1 MVEEIAFPK
10 VLMTAGPYDCREQ
23 DDKQNLDLSGKL
35 FFNATKQDKYK
46 LIGKV

>member
-10 VLMTAGPYDCREQ
+10 VLMTAGPYDCRDQ
-23 DDKQNLDLSGKL
+23 MDKQNVNLSGKM

-46 LIGKV
+46 LMGKV